1 MINGRFLFSMYDKVL
16 NIDELHV
23 YFIISYCDQVN
34 ERDISIL
41 KNVIEVLNIEQA
53 KHNIINSSCSFAM
66 RLFPLIII
74 ANIVNILKVQ
84 LSKIKIVADGRP
96 VTLFLVFRFPSIIT
110 FTITL

>member
-1 MINGRFLFSMYDKVL
+1 MLCYVMLCYVMLCYAMLCYSLLCSVMPNSIL
-16 NIDELHV
+16 
-23 YFIISYCDQVN
+23 
-34 ERDISIL
+34 RDISIL

-84 LSKIKIVADGRP
+84 LSKITKLCH
-96 VTLFLVFRFPSIIT
+96 T
-110 FTITL
+110 